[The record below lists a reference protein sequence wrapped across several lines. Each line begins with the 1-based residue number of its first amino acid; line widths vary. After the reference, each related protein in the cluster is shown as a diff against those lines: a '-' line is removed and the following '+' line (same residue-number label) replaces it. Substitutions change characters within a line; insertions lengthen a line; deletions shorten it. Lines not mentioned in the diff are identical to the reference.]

1 MEWLPIETAPTE
13 NGVRVLLFGYA
24 ATYGGSANLKLP
36 IVRCA
41 RRENNTFF
49 RMVKIENSDLFKL
62 EDYQSSRWVN
72 DETYLTDDRLLPP
85 THWMPLPPPPVE
97 HAKV

>member
-1 MEWLPIETAPTE
+1 
-13 NGVRVLLFGYA
+13 
-24 ATYGGSANLKLP
+24 
-36 IVRCA
+36 
-41 RRENNTFF
+41 
-49 RMVKIENSDLFKL
+49 MVKIENSDLFKL